1 MEELFKYD
9 NMIASKLLS
18 SASLCKLCTKLS
30 KCLNTHQNTSDECA
44 CECKTNPAVRR
55 LIIRMAGFLSGFVF
69 VCVLTSVFRVCD
81 ADVFCDETASA
92 HQTLC
97 SQVETLEIQFF
108 SEVSRDH
115 LDEKECV
122 FMMEVLSVR
131 SLLPHLTSSSYATRP
146 TAGLRWTRVC

>member
-1 MEELFKYD
+1 MR
-9 NMIASKLLS
+9 
-18 SASLCKLCTKLS
+18 
-30 KCLNTHQNTSDECA
+30 
-44 CECKTNPAVRR
+44 VRVQDKSR
-55 LIIRMAGFLSGFVF
+55 CPQIDHPHGRFPLRVCVC